1 MSSRF
6 VDYTGEFVLNQGV
19 PAHSQTG
26 MNEMG
31 VNLNM
36 TFSTANPGGHFQVST
51 VPTVFISWSAT
62 LASPTTPTSGP
73 GPVLGSSWP
82 PFPYLNIL

>member
-6 VDYTGEFVLNQGV
+6 VDYPGEFVLNQGV

-51 VPTVFISWSAT
+51 VPTVFTSWSV
-62 LASPTTPTSGP
+62 TSAQP
-73 GPVLGSSWP
+73 APPPPLPAQVLSWVP
-82 PFPYLNIL
+82 HGLLFLI